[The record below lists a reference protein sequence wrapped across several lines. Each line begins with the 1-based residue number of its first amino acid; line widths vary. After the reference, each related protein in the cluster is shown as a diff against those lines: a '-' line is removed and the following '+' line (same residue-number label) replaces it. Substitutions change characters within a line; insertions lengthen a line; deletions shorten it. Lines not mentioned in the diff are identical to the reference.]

1 MREKH
6 LNDQTWNTIIKRQG
20 KKPTSPIARGMWITS
35 SQWQTWRA
43 CWLMPCQPNCVQYN
57 IPNVNASIIGRYCI
71 TIRFLILLVI
81 ERVYYVI
88 ERFWP
93 ISMSRQGPE
102 RCREMSMHSPSRKP
116 TNGPWLR
123 PQNMKEMLFCCSN
136 NLPYDENDENLCFFV
151 VGGGTNVGF
160 MLMFRTA
167 RTTTS
172 TKRTGPRPDRAIFAT
187 LDKCQESTLGD
198 HLMVRMP
205 RGSNNVQL
213 WCQKNNLVEWNYV
226 EFTDPSRRFVQCLVL
241 WTIYIYI
248 YPIIHTHTLYIY
260 IYLHNLER
268 GLTRYEVNLCNL
280 SEVNELNSENEVGR
294 NCFQSM
300 CNEWKKNF
308 SGSRKFFCSHQSEK
322 IEN

>member
-1 MREKH
+1 
-6 LNDQTWNTIIKRQG
+6 
-20 KKPTSPIARGMWITS
+20 MW
-35 SQWQTWRA
+35 
-43 CWLMPCQPNCVQYN
+43 LKDF
-57 IPNVNASIIGRYCI
+57 GRYPCHAKARKGVGKCPCTHLPESQRTGHGWGHKI
-71 TIRFLILLVI
+71 WKRCCFAVQTTCPMMRMMRISVFL
-81 ERVYYVI
+81 
-88 ERFWP
+88 
-93 ISMSRQGPE
+93 
-102 RCREMSMHSPSRKP
+102 
-116 TNGPWLR
+116 WL
-123 PQNMKEMLFCCSN
+123 
-136 NLPYDENDENLCFFV
+136 
-151 VGGGTNVGF
+151 GGTNVGF

-260 IYLHNLER
+260 I
-268 GLTRYEVNLCNL
+268 
-280 SEVNELNSENEVGR
+280 SA
-294 NCFQSM
+294 
-300 CNEWKKNF
+300 
-308 SGSRKFFCSHQSEK
+308 
-322 IEN
+322 